1 MTAHLRPAGLLAIGL
16 LVLLS
21 PLLLFLSGLVRLSLG
36 RPVLFRQV
44 RSGQGGQPF
53 AMIKLRSMRD
63 LRDAQG
69 ALLPDGQRVT
79 ALGQWLRRSRL
90 DELPE
95 LINIARGD
103 MDFVGP
109 RPLLPHSIS
118 AMGRD
123 GVERGKVRPGLTGLA
138 QVSGNTLLTV
148 EEKLRFDLC
157 YVRHH
162 SPILDARIIARTLLV
177 VIGGEKRID
186 WHADEAR
193 PPHRGS

>member
-1 MTAHLRPAGLLAIGL
+1 MTACLRPSAWLAMALLALLAPLLLLLSL
-16 LVLLS
+16 LVLV
-21 PLLLFLSGLVRLSLG
+21 GLG

-44 RSGQGGQPF
+44 RSGLGGQPF
-53 AMIKLRSMRD
+53 AMIKFRSMRD
-63 LRDAQG
+63 LRDSRG
-69 ALLPDGQRVT
+69 DPLPDAQRT
-79 ALGQWLRRSRL
+79 PALGRFLRRSRL

-109 RPLLPHSIS
+109 RPLLPHSIA

-138 QVSGNTLLTV
+138 QVSGNTLLAV
-148 EEKLRFDLC
+148 EEKLRFDLW

-162 SPILDARIIARTLLV
+162 SARLDAQIIARTLLV
-177 VIGGEKRID
+177 VVGGEKRID

-193 PPHRGS
+193 PPHWGS

>member
-1 MTAHLRPAGLLAIGL
+1 MTARLRPAGLLAIAL
-16 LVLLS
+16 LALLS
-21 PLLLFLSGLVRLSLG
+21 PLLLLLSLLVLIGLG
-36 RPVLFRQV
+36 RPVLFRQA
-44 RSGQGGQPF
+44 RSGLGGRPF
-53 AMIKLRSMRD
+53 AMIKFRSMRD
-63 LRDAQG
+63 LRDGQG
-69 ALLPDGQRVT
+69 ALLPDAQRIT
-79 ALGQWLRRSRL
+79 AVGRFLRRSRL

-95 LINIARGD
+95 LINIARGE

-109 RPLLPHSIS
+109 RPLLPHSIA

-138 QVSGNTLLTV
+138 QVSGNTLLSV

-157 YVRHH
+157 YVRRR
-162 SPILDARIIARTLLV
+162 SARLDAQIIARTVLV

-193 PPHRGS
+193 PPHRGG

>member
-1 MTAHLRPAGLLAIGL
+1 MIACLRPAGLLAIGL
-16 LVLLS
+16 LALLS
-21 PLLLFLSGLVRLSLG
+21 PLLLLLSALVLLGLG

-44 RSGQGGQPF
+44 RSGLGGSPF
-53 AMIKLRSMRD
+53 AMIKFRSMRE
-63 LRDAQG
+63 LHDAQG
-69 ALLPDGQRVT
+69 GLLPDAHRIT
-79 ALGQWLRRSRL
+79 ALGQFLRRSRL

-123 GVERGKVRPGLTGLA
+123 GVERGRVRPGLTGLA

-148 EEKLRFDLC
+148 EEKLRFDLW
-157 YVRHH
+157 YVRHRSH
-162 SPILDARIIARTLLV
+162 CLDAQIIARTLLV
-177 VIGGEKRID
+177 VTRGEKRID

-193 PPHRGS
+193 PPHWGS

>member
-1 MTAHLRPAGLLAIGL
+1 MTACLRPAGLLAIGL
-16 LVLLS
+16 VVLLS
-21 PLLLFLSGLVRLSLG
+21 PLLLLLWVLVLLGLG
-36 RPVLFRQV
+36 RPVLFRQI
-44 RSGQGGQPF
+44 RSGRGGQPF
-53 AMIKLRSMRD
+53 AMIKFRTMRD
-63 LRDAQG
+63 LRDPWG
-69 ALLPDGQRVT
+69 ALLPDAQRVT
-79 ALGQWLRRSRL
+79 PLGQWLRRSRL

-109 RPLLPHSIS
+109 RPLLPHTVS

-123 GVERGKVRPGLTGLA
+123 GMERGLLRPGLTGLA

-157 YVRHH
+157 YVRNH
-162 SPILDARIIARTLLV
+162 SPFLDARIIARTLLV

-186 WHADEAR
+186 RHADEAR
-193 PPHRGS
+193 PPHRGG